1 MSSMSDGLE
10 EWFLRTLDQA
20 GRANVLCIQNREAA
34 AMLLEMHKVLSSA
47 EARGSGRVMFSFKGV
62 AQYRDTNAYGQW
74 SSIAGRSPA
83 QCTLVLTTAPA
94 SPEPAF
100 PTLWR
105 VGSGG
110 HPFGHPCRIH
120 SPPHIQPFASYS
132 GWALAASVHRV
143 DARSHAAATHA
154 VKTAEAVPWPRPRS
168 RLCQFD
174 VSS

>member
-83 QCTLVLTTAPA
+83 QCTLVLTTASA
-94 SPEPAF
+94 SPEPLLS
-100 PTLWR
+100 PR
-105 VGSGG
+105 CGG
-110 HPFGHPCRIH
+110 LDPGGIH
-120 SPPHIQPFASYS
+120 LAIH
-132 GWALAASVHRV
+132 AASILRHTSNRLHHIL
-143 DARSHAAATHA
+143 AGRLPLPFIGLMHAAMPPQRMPSKLHT
-154 VKTAEAVPWPRPRS
+154 
-168 RLCQFD
+168 QFLG
-174 VSS
+174 